1 MRGPS
6 PSPDRAP
13 VVKAMKHCRDVTRHR
28 ARNFYYGL
36 KLTPEPQR
44 SALYSIYA
52 WMRRADDLVD
62 GVTEEAEQRRREI
75 AQFRVATDEALSGRT
90 DGNEHLWIALADTAM
105 RFDIPR
111 ESFQLMLEGQLAD
124 LAGAHYAT
132 FSDVRDYSYRVA
144 SSVGLICISVWGY
157 NDPAAREM
165 AVDRGIAF
173 QLTNILRDYKEDY
186 DDGRVYLPAE
196 DIARHGLTALR
207 LRQWEDPAAC
217 TALIGEQVERTRSYY
232 ERSAPLDGMI
242 GICGR
247 PTLWAMTSIYGGLLA
262 KIARSPQHIVGDRR
276 VRLSSLRKGTIALR
290 ARWAAGRGTEA
301 PQTVSEA

>member
-6 PSPDRAP
+6 RPT
-13 VVKAMKHCRDVTRHR
+13 VVEALEHCREVTRRR

-62 GVTEEAEQRRREI
+62 GASDAVDGRRREM
-75 AQFRVATDEALSGRT
+75 AEFRFTTDEALSGRVN
-90 DGNEHLWIALADTAM
+90 GNEYLWIALADTAT
-105 RFDIPR
+105 RFDVPR
-111 ESFQLMLEGQLAD
+111 ESFQLVLEGQLAD
-124 LAGAHYAT
+124 LAGTDYAT
-132 FSDVRDYSYRVA
+132 FSDVRDYCYRVA

-157 NDPAAREM
+157 SDPAARDL

-196 DIARHGLTALR
+196 DLARHGLTAER
-207 LRQWEDPAAC
+207 LRRWEDPAAC
-217 TALIGEQVERTRSYY
+217 DALIGEQVQRTQSYY
-232 ERSAPLDGMI
+232 ERSAPLDGLI
-242 GICGR
+242 SRCGR
-247 PTLWAMTSIYGGLLA
+247 PTLWAMTSIYGGLLS
-262 KIARSPQHIVGDRR
+262 KIARSPRRIVGHRR
-276 VRLSSLRKGTIALR
+276 LRLSSLRKGTIAWR
-290 ARWAAGRGTEA
+290 ARWAASRAAEA
-301 PQTVSEA
+301 PPVVSEA

>member
-1 MRGPS
+1 MSDSNRGTVGE
-6 PSPDRAP
+6 AL
-13 VVKAMKHCRDVTRHR
+13 AHCREVTRRR

-62 GVTEEAEQRRREI
+62 GVTEEADGRRREI
-75 AQFRVATDEALSGRT
+75 AEFRIATDEALSGRSN
-90 DGNEHLWIALADTAM
+90 GNEHLWIALANTAT
-105 RFDIPR
+105 RFDMPR

-124 LAGAHYAT
+124 LAGADYAT
-132 FSDVRDYSYRVA
+132 FSDVHDYCYRVA

-157 NDPAAREM
+157 NDPAACEM

-196 DIARHGLTALR
+196 DLSRHGLTAER
-207 LRQWEDPAAC
+207 LRRWQDPAAC
-217 TALIGEQVERTRSYY
+217 AALIREQVKRTRLYY
-232 ERSAPLDGMI
+232 ERSAPLEGMI
-242 GICGR
+242 SICGR
-247 PTLWAMTSIYGGLLA
+247 PTLRTMTSIYGGLLS
-262 KIARSPQHIVGDRR
+262 KIARSPRHIVGDRR
-276 VRLSSLRKGTIALR
+276 VRLSSLRKGMIALR
-290 ARWAAGRGTEA
+290 ARWAAGRGAEA
-301 PQTVSEA
+301 PSTVSEA